1 MDIEYNYN
9 NENDE
14 NNEHVHELNN
24 NIKNELD
31 INIFNKNCIKNCIK
45 NDIIIQNL
53 QDTIDKKNW
62 QIINLKNELI
72 IKEEIYNYNI
82 LNINN
87 DYQKLN
93 SEYNNLF
100 EQNTRLKEIINYKND
115 DITKLSNMYMNELKQ
130 LDDTIREYKNK
141 NIFNSYYLITISIF
155 FISYILYDSI
165 KIQQYL
171 II

>member
-9 NENDE
+9 NENND
-14 NNEHVHELNN
+14 NAHELNN

-31 INIFNKNCIKNCIK
+31 INIFNKNSIK

-62 QIINLKNELI
+62 QIINLKNDLI
-72 IKEEIYNYNI
+72 IKDEIYNYNI

-87 DYQKLN
+87 DCQKLN
-93 SEYNNLF
+93 NEQYNLLK
-100 EQNTRLKEIINYKND
+100 ENTRLKEIINYKND

-130 LDDTIREYKNK
+130 LDDTIKEYKNK
-141 NIFNSYYLITISIF
+141 NKFNSYYLITISIF

-165 KIQQYL
+165 KIEQYL

>member
-9 NENDE
+9 NENNE
-14 NNEHVHELNN
+14 NSHEFNN
-24 NIKNELD
+24 NIEICELD
-31 INIFNKNCIKNCIK
+31 INMFNERFIK

-62 QIINLKNELI
+62 QIIHLKNELI
-72 IKEEIYNYNI
+72 IKDEMYNYNI

-87 DYQKLN
+87 DCQKLN
-93 SEYNNLF
+93 NEYNNLF
-100 EQNTRLKEIINYKND
+100 EENTKLKEIINYKND

-130 LDDTIREYKNK
+130 LDDIIKEYKNK
-141 NIFNSYYLITISIF
+141 NKFNSYYLITVSIF

-165 KIQQYL
+165 KIEQYL